1 MASLTPNSNKKWPT
15 KCLLHLFMIDIPRI
29 KHRCIKPHK
38 HPNNNSD
45 NKEKNKDQKIILLL
59 RGAKWE
65 EQVILG

>member
-1 MASLTPNSNKKWPT
+1 
-15 KCLLHLFMIDIPRI
+15 MIDNPRT

-38 HPNNNSD
+38 HLNSNSD
-45 NKEKNKDQKIILLL
+45 NKEKNKEQKIILLL